1 MFLYR
6 AALSLSSFSFAA
18 GSAAFLALGE
28 SAGAPLEWA
37 YLGGAV
43 GLGGALGLV
52 HMYAADIKRVILALY
67 ALGAV
72 GSVVAKLALVGGDGM
87 PLPVWVGEHPAAI
100 WLVGPMFASMTGLAI
115 KEGLCYGKAEAALI
129 AVLTPTILLGHL
141 TGLAGDGVEAGLLA
155 IWAGCVATFGARKWT
170 QPVEVCYVRCR
181 VCDR

>member
-18 GSAAFLALGE
+18 GAGAFLVLGE
-28 SAGAPLEWA
+28 HVGAPLEWA

-67 ALGAV
+67 ALGVV
-72 GSVVAKLALVGGDGM
+72 GSVVAKLALVGDWET

-100 WLVGPMFASMTGLAI
+100 WLIGPLFASMTGLAI

-141 TGLAGDGVEAGLLA
+141 TGLVGDGAATTLLA
-155 IWAGCVATFGARKWT
+155 IWAGCVVTFGARKWT
-170 QPVEVCYVRCR
+170 QPVEVCNV
-181 VCDR
+181 

>member
-100 WLVGPMFASMTGLAI
+100 EWRDKRRLREL
-115 KEGLCYGKAEAALI
+115 
-129 AVLTPTILLGHL
+129 
-141 TGLAGDGVEAGLLA
+141 
-155 IWAGCVATFGARKWT
+155 
-170 QPVEVCYVRCR
+170 CR
-181 VCDR
+181 VGSSSRPDSGALDHALGPERPD